1 MLKNSVVRAFETA
14 VVSGVLAVLAACGG
28 GNNDDNRRATGVGA
42 SVPAPA
48 PAPIAQAPS
57 AAPDTTRKL
66 AQCLNRASF
75 NTGTVE
81 TGEYRDTSGFVTSTV
96 TTRQAISGPVP
107 LNALQVQRADLRTV
121 TTVPGASTT
130 TQDDFQLI
138 ALVGDDAFSYRVT
151 YLYAASAT
159 SPAGSVTVTFDQPL
173 LIIPGSLTLG
183 ATRTLTSGATMTD
196 SRTNTSSRLNYTQ
209 SFTFDAIETVTVA
222 AGVFPNACRVL
233 SRIEITGDFGQDLSS
248 DTRWNAATSGVQL
261 RSVSSTGLAT
271 ELVSATFNGTAIR
284 P

>member
-1 MLKNSVVRAFETA
+1 MRIHSVNGA
-14 VVSGVLAVLAACGG
+14 LAVSLVSALLAACGG
-28 GNNDDNRRATGVGA
+28 GHDYDNRGAAGVGA
-42 SVPAPA
+42 TVAAPTT
-48 PAPIAQAPS
+48 APIPQAPS
-57 AAPDTTRKL
+57 AAPDPTRKL

-75 NTGTVE
+75 NPGTVE
-81 TGEYRDTSGFVTSTV
+81 TADYRDTSGFVTSTV
-96 TTRQAISGPVP
+96 STRQAISGPVP

-138 ALVGDDAFSYRVT
+138 ALVGDDAFSYQVT
-151 YLYAASAT
+151 YLYAATASL
-159 SPAGSVTVTFDQPL
+159 PAGSVTVTFDQPL

-183 ATRTLTSGATMTD
+183 ASRTITSGATMTD
-196 SRTNTSSRLNYTQ
+196 SRNNSSVRLNYTQ

-233 SRIEITGDFGQDLSS
+233 SRIDITGDFCRDSS
-248 DTRWNAATSGVQL
+248 TDTRWNAATSGVQL
-261 RSVSSTGLAT
+261 RSSSSSGLSS
-271 ELVSATFNGTAIR
+271 ELLAATFNGVAIK